1 MGERSLGLFFVC
13 ELILMILNFFEKKNR
28 FERDEAAQYVEE
40 SHKLLTSGKTSGA
53 V

>member
-1 MGERSLGLFFVC
+1 
-13 ELILMILNFFEKKNR
+13 MILNFFFENR

>member
-1 MGERSLGLFFVC
+1 MSALLVLFVC
-13 ELILMILNFFEKKNR
+13 ELILMILNFLKKKKR

>member
-1 MGERSLGLFFVC
+1 MSALLVFFFYLCVGWF
-13 ELILMILNFFEKKNR
+13 LMILIVFENR

>member
-1 MGERSLGLFFVC
+1 MSALLVFFFVC
-13 ELILMILNFFEKKNR
+13 VSWFLMILMIFFANR

>member
-1 MGERSLGLFFVC
+1 MGERSLGVFFLFVC
-13 ELILMILNFFEKKNR
+13 ELILMILNFFENR